1 LGVSMIKNSCGS
13 HKKITLPVAVVAML
27 LIIFCFFPAFSWS
40 RSIEFSEGHRFKNT
54 QNYDREML
62 MVKGGML
69 YPFDKTKDYEE
80 FNPRR
85 SYRLLTRNYG
95 RNYNRLSPEEKTMLQ
110 RRLRE
115 WESMSPER
123 KRILRHR
130 MEEYNR
136 MPPRERHRFRQR
148 YQRWQKLT
156 PDERN
161 RIQEKLRRWDKLPPS
176 EKDQIRRRFREP

>member
-1 LGVSMIKNSCGS
+1 MIKHTCRS
-13 HKKITLPVAVVAML
+13 HKRVTLRVATVALMLITY
-27 LIIFCFFPAFSWS
+27 CFFPSFSWG
-40 RSIEFSEGHRFKNT
+40 RSVEFSEGHRFKNT
-54 QNYDREML
+54 QDYDREIL
-62 MVKGGML
+62 MVKGGVL
-69 YPFDKTKDYEE
+69 YPLDNRAVYETL
-80 FNPRR
+80 NPRR
-85 SYRLLTRNYG
+85 SYLFFARNHG

-110 RRLRE
+110 RRLKE
-115 WESMSPER
+115 WESLSPER

-136 MPPRERHRFRQR
+136 MPPRERHLFRQR

-176 EKDQIRRRFREP
+176 EKEQIRRRFREH

>member
-1 LGVSMIKNSCGS
+1 MIKHTCGS
-13 HKKITLPVAVVAML
+13 HKRFRLRVAVVAMML
-27 LIIFCFFPAFSWS
+27 TIFCFFPAFSWS
-40 RSIEFSEGHRFKNT
+40 RPIEFSEGHRFKNM
-54 QNYDREML
+54 QKCRREML
-62 MVKGGML
+62 MVKGKGL
-69 YPFDKTKDYEE
+69 YSSDKRKDYEA
-80 FNPRR
+80 FNSRR
-85 SYRLLTRNYG
+85 PYLLLTRNHG

-136 MPPRERHRFRQR
+136 MPPGERHRFRQR

-156 PDERN
+156 PNERN
-161 RIQEKLRRWDKLPPS
+161 RIQQKLRQWDKLPPS
-176 EKDQIRRRFREP
+176 EKEQIRRRFREP

>member
-1 LGVSMIKNSCGS
+1 MGVSMIK
-13 HKKITLPVAVVAML
+13 HAFRFYKRFTLRVAVVAMVL
-27 LIIFCFFPAFSWS
+27 TISGFFPAVGWN
-40 RSIEFSEGHRFKNT
+40 RSIKFSEGHRFKNT
-54 QNYDREML
+54 PNYDQEML
-62 MVKGGML
+62 MVKEGVL
-69 YPFDKTKDYEE
+69 DTFDKRKDHEK

-85 SYRLLTRNYG
+85 PYPLLTRSHG

-115 WESMSPER
+115 WESLSPER

-136 MPPRERHRFRQR
+136 MPPGERHRFRQR
-148 YQRWQKLT
+148 YQRWQKLS

-176 EKDQIRRRFREP
+176 EKEQIRRRFREP